1 SLGAQ
6 RVLSVTPKLGSMNG
20 ATRLTIQGSGFAQQS
35 QFSFDTSN
43 PDIGNT
49 VTLVSSTRSFPCDV
63 EKDATLSTKIT
74 CYTRSMPQDNYML
87 AVKVDGV
94 PIPTT
99 GVCSG
104 NPWNYWCIFYTR
116 WYRTPSIQSITPLS
130 GLPGTV
136 VTLRGRIFT
145 DVYGSNTATSSNGY
159 NARFLRA
166 YMGGMPCD
174 LLIPNSDTL
183 YGLTLD
189 SNTSDWGYMSCKV
202 TGTYVGHHNLS
213 YIIDSE
219 FGRSLPDFGTYRVSA
234 LNKLSMFQTF
244 AEVTGVYPSQGSL
257 HGGTL
262 LTIQGNYFDQTD
274 APAKVLLGGRE
285 CTVQNV
291 TDGAIVC
298 VTPAYEWS
306 YMTVFPGGRGLKMEM
321 WNNSRP
327 QRLEEVLSYNSSRP
341 GYSVQWV
348 DTLSY
353 VWPLELDYFVSRFSG
368 FFVPVETDNYYFIVK
383 ADDRV
388 QMYFSKTGRPT
399 DKVLIA
405 YTTQWTNVYNR
416 MSTQKSEVMS
426 LEAGKPY
433 YIEVLHQEYGGIAS
447 VDVGFYR
454 ETSTFTAQQTVDAVN
469 EIQVIN
475 ASYNVLDEIQ
485 MIAFKDWSAVAP
497 VQEVQT
503 VTITSDCFSLGTCDY
518 TYYGLVYGTSRT
530 GPIPVS
536 APAQV
541 LQAELNALWSIKPD
555 TVIVTMEQLDNQ
567 LQYSITF
574 NSTRGDFLDL
584 QYWTN
589 GANVSINIME
599 AIKGKADLKNF
610 TLVWGGIPSNPLAY
624 NATVTEVTAALTA
637 MASAACPKELLN
649 VENSAI
655 KYLRD
660 YETNIIGFTGDVST
674 RGTRVSD
681 TDAFCG
687 FWSLINPTIVFK
699 SDDVTASG
707 ATYGSVSL
715 QQYGTLCF
723 AYKGYPKNGLELVF
737 TYQNSLGAVFQV
749 TSVIPVLYEQGGAW
763 KYVCVDLLSGV
774 QGRYPGRNYQ
784 LLQVNLYK
792 DSGDYYI
799 DMVQLGRAATVS
811 DTNVAL
817 LKRKPP
823 ALADSGQFI
832 QSLSVQKLTN
842 SSDVTYK
849 ITTSPFNCA
858 SDFPLIEIGF
868 LQKKTTSQDMLVLA
882 QDTATVTVT
891 RLQRASP
898 PLKGTFSVE
907 IFGQI
912 VKDLSVNIN
921 EDDLK
926 YALQGIPDL
935 GMLSVKSTMSCKG
948 NVWEINWLTM
958 PGNQP
963 LLKINDSAIVGVN
976 PSVKAQ
982 TKQQGGLM
990 KQSIMGD
997 FLRVPTNK
1005 TQVQVFING
1014 IPSVCSGDCGFTWS
1028 ESKTPTVTGISPTQG
1043 ASALGTVLTISGS
1056 GFSNS
1061 NAIIQIGN
1069 IQCSVLQVTNTSLT
1083 CSVGPASAGLYP
1095 VTVSFPTLG
1104 NAYYDGGNIFN
1115 FTYQMGVTSIEPS
1128 AGSVTGKHKLKK
1140 TQSILSNSVVASS
1153 SQEFLP
1159 SFILLKMFCLL
1170 LNAELNVGAK
1180 TVTVT
1185 MGNVKVTSR
1194 NLFTYDTN
1202 LTATITEVSP
1212 QTTTVF
1218 GIRTLTVNGTNF
1230 GTQVNGSA
1238 VLVGGIACDR
1248 LQWASTMITCL
1259 LPTLPPGLY
1268 DIKVIVGN
1276 QGYPLISSDVNATI
1290 EYILL
1295 LTGVSP
1301 QHGSLYGGTKLTI
1314 TGSGFSPVLEDNAV
1328 TLGDTVCK
1336 VTAASDNQLQC
1347 VVQKKNQTYTV
1358 TNQGIDPTYG
1368 QGYAWSPTTVLA
1380 SVGDT
1385 VVWIWQAPAF
1395 VQGLGYRVFSVDN
1408 PSSTEYN
1415 GVSFNSG
1422 NSKTANGFFSYYFT
1436 APGVYYYSSGYI
1448 DSANQTSMQG
1458 VVNVRPL
1465 EERSIKL
1472 NVTVAGFQALEIQ
1485 GSTRLRRSVS
1495 DCVAFPECTDSNTS
1509 SNSQSFSFSSCSSP
1523 IVNSISP
1530 DHGTYHD
1537 PIIIQGS
1544 GFSSITCA
1552 IQVTIGNISCNVIN
1566 STSTMIQCLLSAD
1579 SGTPVGILLPVQVQI
1594 NNLGTAL
1601 LTMPSESA
1609 RRYAVMPVLDSVSP
1623 SVGSTTGYTR
1633 LLLTGSGLTAGKVTV
1648 AGYPCIT
1655 VSSNYTN
1662 IICDTSPSSAQTG
1675 NVAVQVGAVSSSCS
1689 ADCSFQYSS
1698 SLAPTVSSISP
1709 NSITGNQT
1717 TVVVSGSGFGS
1728 YIEDLRVY
1736 AGNIKLEVKAV
1747 TDSILT
1753 LQVGPLPAGTHALK
1767 LIVMSKGLAL
1777 GNATITSQA
1786 QASLQPSSGSL
1797 AGGTL
1802 LTITGNGFA
1811 AGNTSVMLGSYP
1823 CTIMTLTPSMVTCLT
1838 RSFTEAQVQVN
1849 IKVFGVNY
1857 PPLSFNYTR
1866 NQTPNITRVSPTT
1879 GPSGT
1884 EITVSGSGF
1893 GSAAGLV
1900 SMLIDGAPCNIS
1912 SITDTTIQC
1921 TVGEHAG
1928 GTFPVTLYHQ
1938 NKGYALTQANFS
1950 YELRMTQVVPN
1961 EGSYGGGA
1969 VVAVQGSGFDPNFS
1983 QILICNT
1990 QCNVNRNTSTSTNL
2004 YCQVPPNNGT
2014 QAVLSCTVVVLNR
2027 YGSANITNGYTYKTS
2042 LTPVITDVSPR
2053 RGGTAGGT
2061 LLTIAGYGFSGGM
2074 VSVTIAGSVCDV
2086 QSANDTQVICVTNA
2100 QANSQQTKVLVNVGD
2115 RGMAQTDNANF
2126 FYIDVW
2132 SSRYTWGGESPPDEG
2147 TFAVITKGQTILL
2160 DVSTPVLKMLLIQG
2174 GTLIF
2179 DEADIELQAEN
2190 ILITDGGTLQI
2201 GTEAKPFQHKAI
2213 ITLHGHLRAP
2223 ELPVYGA
2230 KTLGVREGVL
2240 DLHGIPIPITWTRL
2254 AQTANNGSN
2263 TLVLMDSV
2271 TWKVGDEIVIA
2282 STGARHSQQQ
2292 NEVMTIASVSP
2303 DGQTLTLTSPL
2314 SYTHLGITVTLP
2326 DGTMFEARAEVGVL
2340 TRNIVVRGSIN
2351 TEWNDKI
2358 QACPDGFNTG
2368 EFATQTCFQGR
2379 FGEETGS
2386 DQFGGCIM
2394 FHAPRPGE
2402 NLAIG
2407 RIEYVEIFNAGQA
2420 FRLGRYPIHWHLMGD
2435 INFKSYVRGC
2445 GIHQT
2450 YNRAV
2455 TIHNT
2460 HRLLVEHNVI
2470 YNIMGGAF
2478 FIEDGIETGN
2488 ILQYNLAVFVRQ
2500 STSLLNDDV
2509 TPAGYWVT
2517 NPNNTI
2523 RHNAAAGGTHFG
2535 YWYRMHDHPDGPS
2548 YDSNI
2553 CQKMVPLGEFY
2564 NNTAHSQGWFGLW
2577 IFQEFFPK
2585 KDGKCSST
2593 IPEPAVFRK
2602 LTSWN
2607 NEKGAEWVNAGA
2619 VQFNNFLM
2627 VNNEVAGVETK
2638 RIIQQHVSGWGL
2650 DKGAGLVNSTIV
2662 GHVDELGLGTNYCTS
2677 RAIVLP
2683 LEDGMSVINTT
2694 FINFD
2699 RPNCAVVGVTTIQ
2712 GTSGNFAGGW
2722 TVKFS
2727 GIQFYQS
2734 PNKANFRWEHE
2745 IALLDVDGSLT
2756 GNSDYKVVPKSNLL
2770 DPAHCFGN
2778 ASWSIGFPGTVCDNT
2793 INFHRLGINSSLPSS
2808 LLFKDLIL
2816 TNTYGTSVVP
2826 FADKLITHKSGWM
2839 ALIPTD
2845 KTYTWYFRNAL
2856 QISNISYSAVFYGFK
2871 PQDYVII
2878 NHNLTQSPD
2887 QVFVMDR
2894 RNGSANPLNPDV
2906 NINGDWYMDKSSNNL
2921 YYIVSGKTT
2930 ASKRRRR
2937 NSVDRS
2943 TSDISVAF
2951 GVYNCFYTNCAPPQ
2965 PATVAP
2971 PPSRRPANFI
2981 AWSNQSFWLS
2991 SAENNFTV
2999 PKEGANVV
3007 IPSGKWVVL
3016 DTSLPPLKNLTVMGV
3031 LEIPDNMT
3039 TMSNRTTDSIV
3050 LDATYISILGGR
3062 LIAGWSDQ
3070 PFSGQLKI
3078 ILRGNQRTLEWPL
3091 PAGQNQGSKVL
3102 GVFGS
3107 LDLYGMPHRV
3117 YRTKLASTAWGGSS
3131 SLSLQEPVDWQAGDE
3146 IVLSTTSYD
3155 PWQTET
3161 RTISAVSNNGLT
3173 LTLDQ
3178 PLTYTHIAENYTAP
3192 GTSKTYRLAGDVGL
3206 LSRNIKIIGGDY
3218 PELFSESFGAR
3229 VLVGSFSAGGIDYR
3243 GKAQIR
3249 DVEFYHT
3256 GQEGWTDSTDPRYS
3270 VAFLNLGMVS
3280 QNESYV
3286 KGCAFHHGFA
3296 PAIGIFGTDG
3306 MTVDDN
3312 IIHHTVGEGI
3322 RVWGNK
3328 VTLRGNLVTL
3338 TLWPGSYNGRQE
3350 LLNSNW
3356 PAAIEANMGDNVVL
3370 QGNIVAGYERVGFR
3384 INGEPCPGS
3393 LNPVDQWQQN
3403 EVHGGLFG
3411 VYMNK
3416 DGLSD
3421 CSQIQGF
3428 TIWRSFDYGIYFQVY
3443 MSIIVSN
3450 VTLVDNGMG
3459 IMPLI
3464 YEPPSVTHEY
3474 SNKSVIIQDS
3484 LIVGSNPNFNCT
3496 DTLSV
3501 NDTNIALSGGQRAP
3515 RPLNGGRSGICWP
3528 TFESAHNHA
3537 PMKPHDLLM
3546 SYNTISGFMSVKR
3559 TTFVGFRNV
3568 CSSETNYMFFTNPN
3582 NEDLQHPIS
3591 VQSITKSNSTEEAQV
3606 FVHHPDL
3613 SKVNPSDCVDMDCDA
3628 KKKSMI
3634 KDLDGSFLGAVGAVI
3649 PFSEYEWDGDPR
3661 HGLGDYR
3668 IPKVMLTYLNGSR
3681 IPVANVAPY
3690 KGVIRDS
3697 TCTLMR
3703 TWQAYKCFGMNY
3715 RMLVIESM
3723 DADSETR
3730 RLSPVAVLGDGYV
3743 DLLNGPQDHG
3753 WCAGYTC
3760 QKRVSLFHSIVATNK
3775 SFDIYFTGVSPQKLR
3790 LMMLNANPQE
3800 TVKVAVFYSNPQR
3813 LDVYVSD
3820 QLVAP
3825 NNAQWNT
3832 GHTDYTLLKP
3842 TFPGQYVPTL
3852 SGTAGSNFFDPDY
3865 KMMHVLLQGSTPV
3878 QIITSPLLFISF
3890 NLPAM
3895 TEEEFFGDQLIN
3907 NLAIFLKIPAYKIRI
3922 TNIVRENSGAQRRKR
3937 STGLTVEVEIKE
3949 PPTNQTSANSTSDSD
3964 QFTMLKAAADT
3975 LAQAAVSGNLSQSIG
3990 FNVSSVGVIV
4000 PPPPANDP
4008 TWSQVANQEVTR
4020 ETQSVQMVSSVSTLM
4035 VVVEPVAG
4043 LNPGTLSI
4051 QPVIMALDQQG
4062 NCVSVGVTSLTITA
4076 VLKDAFGNLEDGLF
4090 GTTTIPFQ
4098 SCFANYTDLAIN
4110 TTGKNMT
4117 LAFTLNEWTA
4127 QSRSFTV
4134 NSLST
4139 TTFTTTST
4147 TQSTTTKTTTMQ
4159 DPNDDH
4165 NSIFDS
4171 SPGFTTHTVYMIM
4184 LLSVLHLI

>member
-1 SLGAQ
+1 MQNAGGHMYLC
-6 RVLSVTPKLGSMNG
+6 LLIWILLINF
-20 ATRLTIQGSGFAQQS
+20 SGFAQQS

-74 CYTRSMPQDNYML
+74 CYTRPMPQDDYML

-99 GVCSG
+99 GMCSG
-104 NPWNYWCIFYTR
+104 NPWNYW
-116 WYRTPSIQSITPLS
+116 
-130 GLPGTV
+130 
-136 VTLRGRIFT
+136 
-145 DVYGSNTATSSNGY
+145 
-159 NARFLRA
+159 
-166 YMGGMPCD
+166 
-174 LLIPNSDTL
+174 

-244 AEVTGVYPSQGSL
+244 A
-257 HGGTL
+257 
-262 LTIQGNYFDQTD
+262 
-274 APAKVLLGGRE
+274 GRE
-285 CTVQNV
+285 CTVQSV

-348 DTLSY
+348 DSLSY
-353 VWPLELDYFVSRFSG
+353 VWPFELDYFVSRFSG

-433 YIEVLHQEYGGIAS
+433 YIEVLHQEYGGISS

-555 TVIVTMEQLDNQ
+555 TVIVTMQQSDNQ

-610 TLVWGGIPSNPLAY
+610 TLVWGGIPSSPLAY

-655 KYLRD
+655 KYIRD
-660 YETNIIGFTGDVST
+660 YETNITGFTGDVST

-737 TYQNSLGAVFQV
+737 TYQNSLGAVSQV
-749 TSVIPVLYEQGGAW
+749 TSVIQVLYEKGGAW
-763 KYVCVDLLSGV
+763 KYVCVDLYSGV
-774 QGRYPGRNYQ
+774 QGSYPGRNYQ

-792 DSGDYYI
+792 GTGDFYI
-799 DMVQLGRAATVS
+799 DMVQLGRAAT
-811 DTNVAL
+811 
-817 LKRKPP
+817 
-823 ALADSGQFI
+823 
-832 QSLSVQKLTN
+832 
-842 SSDVTYK
+842 
-849 ITTSPFNCA
+849 
-858 SDFPLIEIGF
+858 
-868 LQKKTTSQDMLVLA
+868 
-882 QDTATVTVT
+882 
-891 RLQRASP
+891 
-898 PLKGTFSVE
+898 
-907 IFGQI
+907 
-912 VKDLSVNIN
+912 
-921 EDDLK
+921 
-926 YALQGIPDL
+926 
-935 GMLSVKSTMSCKG
+935 
-948 NVWEINWLTM
+948 
-958 PGNQP
+958 
-963 LLKINDSAIVGVN
+963 INDSAIVGVN

-982 TKQQGGLM
+982 TKQQGGFM

-1043 ASALGTVLTISGS
+1043 ANASGTVLTISGS

-1061 NAIIQIGN
+1061 NAVIQIGN

-1104 NAYYDGGNIFN
+1104 NAYYDGGNVFN

-1128 AGSVTGKHKLKK
+1128 AGSVTGG
-1140 TQSILSNSVVASS
+1140 TIITVSGYGF
-1153 SQEFLP
+1153 SQDTTATVGNAQCDVINVNLNQLVCRVPAGLP
-1159 SFILLKMFCLL
+1159 
-1170 LNAELNVGAK
+1170 GAK

-1185 MGNVKVTSR
+1185 MGNVQVTSP

-1212 QTTTVF
+1212 QTTTLF
-1218 GIRTLTVNGTNF
+1218 GIRTLTVKGTNF

-1347 VVQKKNQTYTV
+1347 VVQKENQTYTV

-1448 DSANQTSMQG
+1448 DSANQISMQG

-1472 NVTVAGFQALEIQ
+1472 NVTVAGFQALEIR
-1485 GSTRLRRSVS
+1485 GSTRLRKSVS

-1552 IQVTIGNISCNVIN
+1552 IQVTIGNTSCNVIN

-1736 AGNIKLEVKAV
+1736 AGNIKLDVKAV

-1857 PPLSFNYTR
+1857 PSLSFNYTR
-1866 NQTPNITRVSPTT
+1866 SQTPNITRVSPTT

-1969 VVAVQGSGFDPNFS
+1969 VIAVQGSGFDPNFS

-2061 LLTIAGYGFSGGM
+2061 LLTIAGYGFSGGT

-2115 RGMAQTDNANF
+2115 RGMAQTDSANF

-2254 AQTANNGSN
+2254 AQTASNGSN

-2292 NEVMTIASVSP
+2292 NEVMKIASVSP

-2351 TEWNDKI
+2351 TEWSDKI

-2548 YDSNI
+2548 FDSNI

-2607 NEKGAEWVNAGA
+2607 NQKGAEWVNAGA

-2650 DKGAGLVNSTIV
+2650 DKGAGMVNSTIV

-2712 GTSGNFAGGW
+2712 GTSGDFAGGW

-2845 KTYTWYFRNAL
+2845 KTYTWYFRNAS

-2894 RNGSANPLNPDV
+2894 RNGSANALNPDV

-2951 GVYNCFYTNCAPPQ
+2951 GVYNCFYTNCAPPK

-2971 PPSRRPANFI
+2971 PPSRRPGNSI

-3016 DTSLPPLKNLTVMGV
+3016 DTPLPPLKNLTVMGV
-3031 LEIPDNMT
+3031 LEIPDNM

-3091 PAGQNQGSKVL
+3091 PSGQNQGSKVL

-3107 LDLYGMPHRV
+3107 LDLYGMPHKV

-3243 GKAQIR
+3243 GKAQFR

-3484 LIVGSNPNFNCT
+3484 LIVGSSPNFNCT

-3568 CSSETNYMFFTNPN
+3568 CSSETNYMFFTNPS

-3790 LMMLNANPQE
+3790 LMMLNADPQE

-3820 QLVAP
+3820 QLVVP

-3852 SGTAGSNFFDPDY
+3852 SGMAGSNFFDPDY

-4043 LNPGTLSI
+4043 LHPGTLSI

-4134 NSLST
+4134 NSLPT

-4147 TQSTTTKTTTMQ
+4147 TQSTTTKTTTME

-4184 LLSVLHLI
+4184 LLGVLHLIYTVVLENK